1 MKKGLAAVL
10 TGTFLLVAL
19 LLLGGFNLAK
29 PRILVLHSAD
39 RNSPSALRI
48 NEGIRRV
55 LDKNRQPLSLRWHYL
70 AIDSLPDEE
79 HREDAGKEG
88 HRAIE
93 QFNPDLIL
101 AVDDEAQQYV
111 ASRYAGKARP
121 KIVFTAIDREPA
133 TYGYAGSANVT
144 GVSEVLPLAAIRET
158 LLLAREGKPAL
169 LAVIG
174 NNSATG
180 KGELRQV
187 QAFDWA
193 PHRMVELQS
202 PTDFAAWQV
211 AIRGLDGRADVL
223 LVLAHDGL
231 KAGPASPEIVPGEA
245 VVRWIEAN
253 AKPLP
258 VGIRAEYVERGGGL
272 GMAPSNRAMG
282 ETAAAIALAW
292 LKSGAPIAP
301 PMIEGTHYSVA
312 VRDAPLRA
320 RNVSLPSIYI
330 EAARLN
336 NLYFPQAAE
345 PTKKAMP

>member
-1 MKKGLAAVL
+1 MKKGLAAAL

-39 RNSPSALRI
+39 RNTPSAIRV
-48 NEGIRRV
+48 NDGIRGV

-70 AIDSLPDEE
+70 AIDSLPDEA

-88 HRAIE
+88 QRAVE
-93 QFNPDLIL
+93 QFNPDVIL

-121 KIVFTAIDREPA
+121 KIVFAAIDREPA
-133 TYGYAGSANVT
+133 AYGYAGAANVT

-158 LLLAREGKPAL
+158 LLLLRQQKPARV
-169 LAVIG
+169 AVIG
-174 NNSATG
+174 NTSPTG

-193 PHRMVELQS
+193 PHTLVELQS
-202 PTDFAAWQV
+202 PADFASWQAAV
-211 AIRGLDGRADVL
+211 KGLDGRADVL

-231 KAGPASPEIVPGEA
+231 KAGPASRDIVAGTT
-245 VVRWIEAN
+245 VVRWIEAHS
-253 AKPLP
+253 KPLP
-258 VGIRAEYVERGGGL
+258 VGIRAEFVERGGGL
-272 GMAPSNRAMG
+272 GIGPSSRAMG
-282 ETAAAIALAW
+282 EAAATMTMTW
-292 LKSGAPIAP
+292 LKSASASAP
-301 PMIEGTHYSVA
+301 PLADGTHYSVA

-320 RNVSLPSIYI
+320 RNVSLPSVYI

-336 NLYFPQAAE
+336 NLYFPQIPEPVNKAA
-345 PTKKAMP
+345 P

>member
-1 MKKGLAAVL
+1 MKKGLAAIL
-10 TGTFLLVAL
+10 TGTFLVVAL

-39 RNSPSALRI
+39 RNSASAARI

-88 HRAIE
+88 RRAVE
-93 QFNPDLIL
+93 QFNPDVIL

-121 KIVFTAIDREPA
+121 RIVFTAIDLEPA
-133 TYGYAGSANVT
+133 TYGYPGAANVT

-158 LLLAREGKPAL
+158 LLLARQGKPAR

-174 NNSATG
+174 NTSPTG

-193 PHRMVELQS
+193 PHTVVQLH
-202 PTDFAAWQV
+202 TLADFTAWQAAV
-211 AIRGLDGRADVL
+211 TGMDGRADVL

-231 KAGPASPEIVPGEA
+231 KATADSREIVAGET
-245 VVRWIEAN
+245 VVRWVEAN

-272 GMAPSNRAMG
+272 GIAPSSRAMG
-282 ETAAAIALAW
+282 EAAATMTVAW
-292 LKSGAPIAP
+292 LKSTSSAVP
-301 PMIEGTHYSVA
+301 PMTEGTHYSVA
-312 VRDAPLRA
+312 IRDAPLLS
-320 RNVSLPSIYI
+320 RNVRLPSIYI

-336 NLYFPQAAE
+336 NLYFPQAPE
-345 PTKKAMP
+345 PVKKAAP

>member
-10 TGTFLLVAL
+10 TCTFLLVAL

-29 PRILVLHSAD
+29 PRILVLHSAE
-39 RNSPSALRI
+39 RNASSALRVD
-48 NEGIRRV
+48 EGIRSV

-70 AIDSLPDEE
+70 GIDSLPDED

-88 HRAIE
+88 RRAVD
-93 QFNPDLIL
+93 QFNPDVIL

-111 ASRYAGKARP
+111 ASRYAGKKRP
-121 KIVFTAIDREPA
+121 KIVFTAIDLDPA
-133 TYGYAGSANVT
+133 TYGYAGAANVT

-158 LLLAREGKPAL
+158 LLLARQGKPAR

-174 NNSATG
+174 NTSPTG

-193 PHRMVELQS
+193 PHKVVEVHTLA
-202 PTDFAAWQV
+202 DFTAWQAAV
-211 AIRGLDGRADVL
+211 TGTEGSADVL
-223 LVLAHDGL
+223 LVLSHDGL
-231 KAGPASPEIVPGEA
+231 KAGPASREIVAGEK
-245 VVRWIEAN
+245 VVRWVETH

-272 GMAPSNRAMG
+272 GIAPSSRAIG
-282 ETAAAIALAW
+282 EAAATMAVTW
-292 LKSGAPIAP
+292 LKSTSSAAP
-301 PMIEGTHYSVA
+301 PITEGRHYSVA
-312 VRDAPLRA
+312 IRDAPLLS
-320 RNVSLPSIYI
+320 RNVTLPSIYI

-336 NLYFPQAAE
+336 NLYFPQAPE
-345 PTKKAMP
+345 PVKKAAP